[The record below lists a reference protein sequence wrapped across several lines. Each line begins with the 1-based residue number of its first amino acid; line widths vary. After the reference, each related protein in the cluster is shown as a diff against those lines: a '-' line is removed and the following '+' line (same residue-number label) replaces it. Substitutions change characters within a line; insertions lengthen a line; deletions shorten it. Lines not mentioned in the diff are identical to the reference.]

1 MKYELTLPPIDT
13 RGEFGAL
20 TLDENF
26 KWEKPATAQWDDP
39 STATITTDGFSYS
52 LPLAKGPVISSGD
65 MDRFLVWLEM
75 KSAINAFS
83 YELKLAERSIKY
95 GDAIGAIEELWKIT
109 ECDDYLLDNC
119 PTVTHAYF
127 KHKLVN
133 FSLAD
138 AFAAQKYLPP
148 EEALAQASASGYST
162 RYEKVTPELSGGTFT
177 PVKAFAHYLWG
188 NGESLRVDINNI
200 GLNIEASDIPSLV
213 DAIVSNHEAGRYRL
227 GDDDVVYDTSN
238 SNRATGTYLGRITLK
253 IGGIF
258 TRHQDA
264 TWAFEAV
271 ISAGPKKFDSS
282 AADRA
287 PVLEILTSAGRL
299 FSGQTYDIEIT
310 GEHRIHLTGSAAN

>member
-75 KSAINAFS
+75 KSTINAFS

-148 EEALAQASASGYST
+148 EEALAQASTSGYST
-162 RYEKVTPELSGGTFT
+162 RYEKITGELSGGTFS

-188 NGESLRVDINNI
+188 DGESLSVNINNI
-200 GLNIEASDIPSLV
+200 DLNLKVDDIPSLT
-213 DAIVSNHEAGRYRL
+213 DAIASNAEAGSYRFSEQAF
-227 GDDDVVYDTSN
+227 VYDTFGS
-238 SNRATGTYLGRITLK
+238 SRVTGTYLGKITLK
-253 IGGIF
+253 VEGSFI
-258 TRHQDA
+258 RHADA
-264 TWAFEAV
+264 SWAFTAV
-271 ISAGPKKFDSS
+271 VSARPKKFDSI
-282 AADRA
+282 AGNRA
-287 PVLEILTSAGRL
+287 PVLEILTTAGRM
-299 FSGQTYDIEIT
+299 FAGHAYEIEIT
-310 GEHRIHLTGSAAN
+310 GEHHISLYGEAQD

>member
-1 MKYELTLPPIDT
+1 MKYELTLPPVVT
-13 RGEFGAL
+13 RGEFGGL

-26 KWEKPATAQWDDP
+26 KWASPATAQWNDP
-39 STATITTDGFSYS
+39 GEATISTNGMTYS

-65 MDRFLVWLEM
+65 MERFLVWLEM
-75 KSAINAFS
+75 KSTINAFS

-95 GDAIGAIEELWKIT
+95 GDAIGAIDELWKIT

-138 AFAAQKYLPP
+138 AFASQKYLPP

-162 RYEKVTPELSGGTFT
+162 RYEKVTAELSGGTFT

-200 GLNIEASDIPSLV
+200 GLNLKATDIASLM
-213 DAIVSNHEAGRYRL
+213 DAIASNCEAGRYRL
-227 GDDDVVYDTSN
+227 GDDDVIYDTSN
-238 SNRATGTYLGRITLK
+238 SSRATGSYLGRITLR

-264 TWAFEAV
+264 SWTFEGV
-271 ISAGPKKFDSS
+271 VSAGPKRFDSS
-282 AADRA
+282 AGNRA
-287 PVLEILTSAGRL
+287 PVLEMLTSAGRL
-299 FSGQTYDIEIT
+299 FSGQAYDIEIT
-310 GEHRIHLTGSAAN
+310 GEHALHLTGKAAH

>member
-13 RGEFGAL
+13 RGEFGGL

-26 KWEKPATAQWDDP
+26 KWEKPATVQWDDP

-75 KSAINAFS
+75 KSTLDAFS
-83 YELKLAERSIKY
+83 YELKLANRAIKY
-95 GDAIGAIEELWKIT
+95 GDAIGAIQELWEIT
-109 ECDDYLLDNC
+109 ECDDYLLNSC

-138 AFAAQKYLPP
+138 AFAAQKYMSP

-162 RYEKVTPELSGGTFT
+162 RYEKITGELSGGTFS

-188 NGESLRVDINNI
+188 NGESLSVNINNI
-200 GLNIEASDIPSLV
+200 GLNLKAVDIPSLT
-213 DAIVSNHEAGRYRL
+213 DAIANNAEAGSYRFSEQAF
-227 GDDDVVYDTSN
+227 VYDTFDS
-238 SNRATGTYLGRITLK
+238 SRVTGTYLGKITLK
-253 IGGIF
+253 AEGSFI
-258 TRHQDA
+258 RHADA
-264 TWAFEAV
+264 SWELTAV
-271 ISAGPKKFDSS
+271 VSALPKKFDSI
-282 AADRA
+282 AGNRA
-287 PVLEILTSAGRL
+287 PVLEILTTAGRM
-299 FSGQTYDIEIT
+299 FAGHTYEIEIT
-310 GEHRIHLTGSAAN
+310 GEHRISLYGETPD